1 MAVLSWGKPKVEVGK
16 LGAGAGAPATW
27 NELPEIAQ
35 GTAQLTTEQGSK
47 TEALEEGGGVVD
59 VRFDK
64 SKYTFECEL
73 FVKKGDEK
81 PIEDEDGVIV
91 ENYAVRWSPKDKSLK
106 GRQMQKTSVSV
117 VETWASNEGSRLK
130 YTFMGLV
137 PNEGKILTEYQAPT
151 TP

>member
-1 MAVLSWGKPKVEVGK
+1 MAVLNWGGALVEVSKHGSDGKPSNTWIKFPEAVKETVRLNTDAGSELLAEDDDGGIVDSRRGK
-16 LGAGAGAPATW
+16 SRY
-27 NELPEIAQ
+27 NFEI
-35 GTAQLTTEQGSK
+35 TI
-47 TEALEEGGGVVD
+47 
-59 VRFDK
+59 
-64 SKYTFECEL
+64 